1 MRLTAELSFDS
12 AAVYEPATSKLFC
25 EGENPLAC
33 CDGVNPSA
41 VFLLYK
47 YCFILLFYGDLV
59 RETSS
64 AVGES
69 S

>member
-25 EGENPLAC
+25 EGE
-33 CDGVNPSA
+33 NPSA